1 MNSHSTGLA
10 ESLIHYSWAVPPWG
24 YMRCQVAPGIS
35 THRLPL
41 RHPSSHLHGSF
52 KLCLGSR
59 SLLEGHL
66 WPCLPRCA
74 SGRVTNPPALS
85 GTVLVLAVKAP
96 HVSGT
101 PSLLA
106 NSDPRSGHSPLES
119 CHCSMFCLKKKQS
132 WTPGQDPQISSPTS
146 FPSAGESH
154 FLIRGWRKT
163 CTHTCCSQTRVML
176 GNPFLHLLHW

>member
-1 MNSHSTGLA
+1 
-10 ESLIHYSWAVPPWG
+10 
-24 YMRCQVAPGIS
+24 MRCQVAPGIS
-35 THRLPL
+35 THRVPL

-85 GTVLVLAVKAP
+85 GTVLVLAMKAP

-119 CHCSMFCLKKKQS
+119 CYFSVLCFKKS
-132 WTPGQDPQISSPTS
+132 RAGRLVRTPRSLTPPS

-154 FLIRGWRKT
+154 FLIQGWRKT
-163 CTHTCCSQTRVML
+163 CTPTCCSQTRVML
-176 GNPFLHLLHW
+176 GTPFVHLLHW